1 MAGPVMVALATVDG
15 HGLSTVLR
23 GIDDVLASNLD
34 RTDKAARVAALML
47 IRKAGRYRW
56 VGLYAV
62 ADQEITAIG

>member
-34 RTDKAARVAALML
+34 RTDKAARQGFGIVRGCLD
-47 IRKAGRYRW
+47 RP
-56 VGLYAV
+56 
-62 ADQEITAIG
+62 

>member
-1 MAGPVMVALATVDG
+1 MAGPVMVALARVDG

-34 RTDKAARVAALML
+34 RTDKAARVAAL
-47 IRKAGRYRW
+47 IREAGRYRW

-62 ADQEITAIG
+62 AEQEITAIG

>member
-1 MAGPVMVALATVDG
+1 MGMD
-15 HGLSTVLR
+15 LSTVLR

-34 RTDKAARVAALML
+34 RTDKAARVAAL